1 MDSRLKLILKGNPE
15 EEIMLLIRLKNPNAV
30 VPYCRVIT
38 QFEDVI
44 SCRVKRKNL
53 LEVYNS
59 PDTLSV
65 KAPRLIPAPLSKEDI
80 EMSVAMDNNKNLSRQ
95 FKTGYSGEGIY
106 FATID
111 WGFDIAHA
119 NLRNVDGTTRFK
131 YLWDQNGEYD
141 GNKYG
146 YGCFY
151 SEDEINKALKTNTP
165 YSTLKYHPGRADIM
179 GTGMHGTHVVDIAT
193 GTPTIGE
200 GGVAPKT
207 TIVAV
212 QLGSNYV
219 NGSDMALGDSVR
231 LVEALDFIK
240 SVTSDAPCVINMSLG
255 SHGDSHTGK
264 SLVEIVLDN
273 FLATHAGYAIVQS
286 VGNYYQANCHLEYT
300 LKNGETF
307 NIDWNIPKRNPSPNE
322 VEIWYAGSDKFSV
335 NLIEPNGNII
345 ATVSPFE
352 DIEISLQQN
361 PVGYI
366 FHRSKE
372 PNTGLNHID
381 IILDSE
387 LKGKWIIQL
396 IGTEVSNGSFHAY
409 SERSDIGQAKFS
421 QHQHSPL
428 ATTGSIC
435 NGEHTITVGAY
446 NHYEKHKPIVGFS
459 SSGPTLF
466 GKAKPDLI
474 APGYK
479 ILAARS
485 ASAFNFQPTHQLTTK
500 SGSSM
505 AAPHIAGSIAL
516 LFQKHLPKKL
526 TIKETKYLLFNSL
539 DFLPTHF
546 SNQDKIRA
554 GNGILNIT
562 KLLGSTQINTMK
574 NSNLTRPSRRQAEIE
589 VEDFFENVS
598 FHAPYLHENCEGCE
612 SALMESLDENNWGNK
627 SDLLNAF
634 NEEYFD
640 GKELNTFNLYRN
652 FSHRYPFT
660 DSDYHAQ
667 FSLISQSGEYLIK
680 DILRIGDII
689 LKRDILTGRT
699 LQAIITNTDLLSKQ
713 QIIGFES
720 SSERLGY
727 FLEVYG
733 SMGGNMNKY
742 FYLQVANEQGVI
754 KNHIIILRRNISQNS
769 LDRNVSRKSKT
780 YAESDFANDYNSL
793 EANEYFEDTEN
804 EGLSFLNEDLIF
816 GEEKEGKFKNID
828 QLGTSDYL
836 DVSAV
841 KGHALKTG
849 VFIPNYFKQ
858 SDNVDVVIYFHG
870 LYKPHGDDH
879 NGISTYWN
887 DYANIRE
894 FLHSSNRNAILIAP
908 TLSINPQ
915 TENIFKNGFD
925 DFMYACLEEL
935 KAKNHLSPN
944 AVLNQI
950 ILAGHSA
957 GGSPI
962 SKILNSKSRVAQN
975 VVECWGFDCHYGYD
989 FSKWLQQ
996 NPSKIFYHY
1005 WSYSCK
1011 DYDSSKCPRHNGAS
1025 DQKKFK
1031 NFKNINPKK
1040 PVGHQAVIEYAWK
1053 NEINQRE
1060 WFNRNGVV
1068 NSGGGVSSPKVGLPH
1083 PKHWNSQNESE
1094 DMEDDG
1100 SGFKKV
1106 KITLSDTPI
1115 VLVKEDKKRGRAE
1128 IKEAPSFFVK
1138 QILKDAGEDADDWI
1152 SSYTRTTFLG
1162 RPLASD
1168 QYIHVKLAEHLKK
1181 VEADFAHKFGGT
1193 NADVKVAGNFLLGQK
1208 VHDIKGSRKVSS
1220 TAKYSFHMFGL
1231 AVDINYLENP
1241 FVQKMETINAIL
1253 ARACDLLQKDK
1264 IIKFNYHE
1272 GFDKYALISDFL
1284 VDYFTLSDKNN
1295 ESKLTD
1301 LLNNYHGNGT
1311 WGITIEKAI
1320 MRIKSDLINLS
1331 ASLSRRNNSEFIK
1344 NNGFLNLPKEFITGI
1359 RLNWG
1364 GEYGDMMHFDMR
1376 DAAGSGSKI
1385 YRAINNYRS
1394 KKEKESQEKFRLQ
1407 MDH

>member
-1 MDSRLKLILKGNPE
+1 MDSQLKLILKGNPE
-15 EEIMLLIRLKNPNAV
+15 EKLMLLIRLKSPNAV
-30 VPYCRVIT
+30 IPFCQVIT

-65 KAPRLIPAPLSKEDI
+65 KAPRLILAPLTREDAGMNS
-80 EMSVAMDNNKNLSRQ
+80 EMTINKNLSRQ
-95 FKTGYSGEGIY
+95 FNTGYSGEGIY

-141 GNKYG
+141 SNKYG

-151 SEDEINKALKTNTP
+151 SETEINKALETNTP
-165 YSTLKYHPGRADIM
+165 YNTLKYHPGRADIM
-179 GTGMHGTHVVDIAT
+179 GTGMHGTHVIDIAT
-193 GTPTIGE
+193 GTPTVGE
-200 GGVAPKT
+200 GGVAPNT

-219 NGSDMALGDSVR
+219 NGSDIALGDSVR

-240 SVTSDAPCVINMSLG
+240 SVTADAPCVINMSLG

-273 FLATHAGYAIVQS
+273 FLANHAGYAIVQS
-286 VGNYYQANCHLEYT
+286 VGNYYQANCHLEYL

-335 NLIEPNGNII
+335 NLIAPNGDTAASEN
-345 ATVSPFE
+345 PFE
-352 DIEISLQQN
+352 DIEISSQQN
-361 PVGYI
+361 PIGYI

-387 LKGKWIIQL
+387 VKGKWIIQL
-396 IGTEVSNGSFHAY
+396 IGTEVSNGAFHAY

-421 QHQHSPL
+421 QHQSSPL
-428 ATTGSIC
+428 TTTGSIC

-446 NHYEKHKPIVGFS
+446 NHYENHKPIVGFS

-466 GKAKPDLI
+466 GQIKPDLL

-546 SNQDKIRA
+546 SNQDKLRA

-574 NSNLTRPSRRQAEIE
+574 NSNLTRPTRQQAEIE
-589 VEDFFENVS
+589 VEDFFENES
-598 FHAPYLHENCEGCE
+598 FHAPYLHENCQGCE
-612 SALMESLDENNWGNK
+612 SALIESLDESNWGNK

-634 NEEYFD
+634 NEAYFD
-640 GKELNTFNLYRN
+640 GEELNTFNLYRN
-652 FSHRYPFT
+652 FSYRYPFT
-660 DSDYHAQ
+660 DNNYQAQ

-680 DILRIGDII
+680 DILRVGDII
-689 LKRDILTGRT
+689 LKRDIITGRT

-720 SSERLGY
+720 NSDRLGY

-733 SMGGNMNKY
+733 NMGSNMNKY
-742 FYLQVANEQGVI
+742 FYLRVANEQGVI

-769 LDRNVSRKSKT
+769 LDSNVPKKSNIYT
-780 YAESDFANDYNSL
+780 ESDFVDDYNSF

-804 EGLSFLNEDLIF
+804 EGLSFLDEDLIF
-816 GEEKEGKFKNID
+816 EEEKEGKFKNIA

-836 DVSAV
+836 DISAV

-849 VFIPNYFKQ
+849 VFIPTYFKQ
-858 SDNVDVVIYFHG
+858 SDNVDVVVYFHG
-870 LYKPHGDDH
+870 LYKPHGNDH

-894 FLHSSNRNAILIAP
+894 FFHSSSRNAILIAP
-908 TLSINPQ
+908 TLSIDPQ

-935 KAKNHLSPN
+935 KAKNYLLPN
-944 AVLNQI
+944 TVLNQI

-962 SKILNSKSRVAQN
+962 SKILDSNSRVAQN
-975 VVECWGFDCHYGYD
+975 VVECWGFDCLYGYD
-989 FSKWLQQ
+989 FSKWLQH

-1011 DYDSSKCPRHNGAS
+1011 DYDSNKCPRHNGEAY
-1025 DQKKFK
+1025 QKKYK
-1031 NFKNINPKK
+1031 NFKNIEPKK
-1040 PVGHQAVIEYAWK
+1040 TIGHQAVIEHAWK
-1053 NEINQRE
+1053 HEINQRN
-1060 WFNRNGVV
+1060 WFVRSNLGFGV
-1068 NSGGGVSSPKVGLPH
+1068 KIGLPE
-1083 PKHWNSQNESE
+1083 PKYWNSRNESE
-1094 DMEDDG
+1094 GMEDDG
-1100 SGFKKV
+1100 SSFKEV
-1106 KITLSDTPI
+1106 AITLSDKPI
-1115 VLVKEDKKRGRAE
+1115 ILVKEDKKKGHAE

-1138 QILKDAGEDADDWI
+1138 QILQDAGEDADVWM
-1152 SSYTRTTFLG
+1152 SSFTKTTFLG
-1162 RPLASD
+1162 RPLAPD

-1181 VEADFAHKFGGT
+1181 TEADFALKFGGT
-1193 NADVKVAGNFLLGQK
+1193 HADVKIAGEFLLGPKIQ
-1208 VHDIKGSRKVSS
+1208 DIKGSRKVSL
-1220 TAKYSFHMFGL
+1220 TATYSYHMFGL

-1253 ARACDLLQKDK
+1253 ARACDLFLKG
-1264 IIKFNYHE
+1264 IIKFSHNAGY
-1272 GFDKYALISDFL
+1272 DKYATISDFL
-1284 VDYFTLSDKNN
+1284 VDYFTLLDKNN
-1295 ESKLTD
+1295 EPRLME
-1301 LLNNYHGNGT
+1301 LLNNYNAGGT
-1311 WGITIEKAI
+1311 WKITLEKAKA
-1320 MRIKSDLINLS
+1320 RIKSDLFNLS
-1331 ASLSRRNNSEFIK
+1331 TSLSRGGNSNFIK
-1344 NNGFLNLPKEFITGI
+1344 NNGFLNLPKEFINGI
-1359 RLNWG
+1359 GLNWG

-1376 DAAGSGSKI
+1376 DVAGPGSKVA
-1385 YRAINNYRS
+1385 RAIGSYRR
-1394 KKEKESQEKFRLQ
+1394 KKEKESQEKFKYQ
-1407 MDH
+1407 NG

>member
-15 EEIMLLIRLKNPNAV
+15 EELMLLIRLKNPNAV
-30 VPYCRVIT
+30 VPYCQVIT

-65 KAPRLIPAPLSKEDI
+65 KAPRLIPALLSKENV
-80 EMSVAMDNNKNLSRQ
+80 EMSTEMDNNKDLSRQ
-95 FKTGYSGEGIY
+95 FNTGYSGEGIY

-119 NLRNVDGTTRFK
+119 NLRNLDGTTRFK
-131 YLWDQNGEYD
+131 YLWDQNCEYD

-151 SEDEINKALKTNTP
+151 SEGEINKALKTNTP

-193 GTPTIGE
+193 GTPTVGE

-207 TIVAV
+207 IIVAV

-240 SVTSDAPCVINMSLG
+240 SVTPDAPCVINMSLG

-273 FLATHAGYAIVQS
+273 FLANHAGYCIVQS
-286 VGNYYQANCHLEYT
+286 VGNYYQANCHLEHT
-300 LKNGETF
+300 LTNGETF

-335 NLIEPNGNII
+335 NLIAPNGDIV
-345 ATVSPFE
+345 ASVSPFE

-361 PVGYI
+361 PIGYI

-421 QHQHSPL
+421 QHQSSPL
-428 ATTGSIC
+428 TTTGSIC

-446 NHYEKHKPIVGFS
+446 NHYENHKPIVSFS

-466 GKAKPDLI
+466 GQIKPDLL

-546 SNQDKIRA
+546 SNQDKLRA

-562 KLLGSTQINTMK
+562 KLLVSTQINTMK
-574 NSNLTRPSRRQAEIE
+574 NSNLTRPIRQQAEIE
-589 VEDFFENVS
+589 VEDFFENES
-598 FHAPYLHENCEGCE
+598 FHAPYLHENCQGCE
-612 SALMESLDENNWGNK
+612 SALIESLDENNWGNK

-634 NEEYFD
+634 NEAYFD
-640 GKELNTFNLYRN
+640 GKEFNTFNLYRN

-660 DSDYHAQ
+660 DNNYHAQ

-680 DILRIGDII
+680 DILRVGDII

-720 SSERLGY
+720 NSDRLGY

-733 SMGGNMNKY
+733 NMGSNMNKY

-754 KNHIIILRRNISQNS
+754 KNHIIILRRNIPQNS
-769 LDRNVSRKSKT
+769 LDSNVPKKSNI
-780 YAESDFANDYNSL
+780 YNESDFADDYNSF
-793 EANEYFEDTEN
+793 EANEYFEDNEN
-804 EGLSFLNEDLIF
+804 EGLSFLDEDLIF
-816 GEEKEGKFKNID
+816 EEEKEGKFKNIA

-836 DVSAV
+836 DISAV
-841 KGHALKTG
+841 KGHAFKTG
-849 VFIPNYFKQ
+849 VFIPTYFKQ
-858 SDNVDVVIYFHG
+858 SDNVDVVVYFHG
-870 LYKPHGDDH
+870 LYKPHGNDH

-887 DYANIRE
+887 NYANIRE
-894 FLHSSNRNAILIAP
+894 LFHSSGRNAILIAP
-908 TLSINPQ
+908 TLSIDPQ

-925 DFMYACLEEL
+925 DFMYAYLEEL
-935 KAKNHLSPN
+935 KAKNYLSPN

-962 SKILNSKSRVAQN
+962 SKILNSNSRVAQN
-975 VVECWGFDCHYGYD
+975 VVECWGFDCLYGYD
-989 FSKWLQQ
+989 FSKWLQH

-1011 DYDSSKCPRHNGAS
+1011 DYDSNKCPRHNGETY
-1025 DQKKFK
+1025 QKKYK
-1031 NFKNINPKK
+1031 NFKNIEPKK
-1040 PVGHQAVIEYAWK
+1040 AIGHQAVIEYAWK
-1053 NEINQRE
+1053 HEINQRD
-1060 WFNRNGVV
+1060 WFVRSNIGFGV
-1068 NSGGGVSSPKVGLPH
+1068 KIGLPE
-1083 PKHWNSQNESE
+1083 PKYWNSRIESE
-1094 DMEDDG
+1094 EMEDDD

-1106 KITLSDTPI
+1106 TITLSDTPI
-1115 VLVKEDKKRGRAE
+1115 ILVKENKQKGNVE
-1128 IKEAPSFFVK
+1128 INEAPSFFVR
-1138 QILKDAGEDADDWI
+1138 QILQDAGEDADIWM
-1152 SSYTRTTFLG
+1152 SSFTKTTFLG
-1162 RPLASD
+1162 RPLASA
-1168 QYIHVKLAEHLKK
+1168 IHVKLAKHLKK
-1181 VEADFAHKFGGT
+1181 VEANFALKFGGT
-1193 NADVKVAGNFLLGQK
+1193 HADVKIAGDYLLGSKIQ
-1208 VHDIKGSRKVSS
+1208 DIKGVRKVSQ
-1220 TAKYSFHMFGL
+1220 TATYSYHMFGL
-1231 AVDINYLENP
+1231 AIDINYSENP
-1241 FVQKMETINAIL
+1241 FVQKMETMNAIL
-1253 ARACDLLQKDK
+1253 DRACDLFLKGT
-1264 IIKFNYHE
+1264 IKFSHNAGY
-1272 GFDKYALISDFL
+1272 DKYALISDFL
-1284 VDYFTLSDKNN
+1284 VDYFTLIDKNN
-1295 ESKLTD
+1295 EQKLIG
-1301 LLNNYHGNGT
+1301 LLNNYNAGGT
-1311 WGITIEKAI
+1311 WKTTLEKAKS
-1320 MRIKSDLINLS
+1320 RIKSDLTNLS
-1331 ASLSRRNNSEFIK
+1331 ISLSRRENSEFIK
-1344 NNGFLNLPKEFITGI
+1344 NNGFLNLPKEFINGI
-1359 RLNWG
+1359 GLNWG

-1376 DAAGSGSKI
+1376 DVAGSGNKVAKAIGS
-1385 YRAINNYRS
+1385 YRR
-1394 KKEKESQEKFRLQ
+1394 KKEKESQEKFKQ
-1407 MDH
+1407 QNG